1 MRPSGVAGR
10 FFYPGPTEVRPEL
23 LAAMGRRMVAH
34 RGPEMR
40 ELLGRVHPRLQPLF
54 GTGRPVYIATCA
66 ATGMMEAA
74 VRCATTRRV
83 LSLVSGAFGERFA
96 QIAERCGREVT
107 RVTVP
112 PGEAVTADQLALA
125 LEHGAYDAVTAVHV
139 ETSTGAVTDIASL
152 AAITRAMPGTML
164 LVDGVSSVAG
174 MPVRMDAWGADVVI
188 SASQKALAL
197 PPGISFAA
205 CSARAMARA
214 ESLNDRGM
222 YLDLARYDEAWRRGE
237 TLGTPAVSVLYALD
251 AQLDAIAVE
260 GLEARFARHAAM
272 RTLVERWVEGAQPRE
287 LPVSILAP
295 AERRAAT
302 VTCLRYGGDTADLL
316 ERMRLRGYVIGNGY
330 RDLAATTVRIGHMGD
345 HTERGVARLLE
356 VLDEAIV
363 EALRVAR
370 GSAD

>member
-1 MRPSGVAGR
+1 VRPGGVAGR

-34 RGPEMR
+34 RGPEMK

-54 GTGRPVYIATCA
+54 GTERPVYVATCA

-74 VRCATTRRV
+74 VRCATEQRV
-83 LSLVSGAFGERFA
+83 LALVSGAFGERFA
-96 QIAERCGREVT
+96 QIAERCGRSVT
-107 RVTVP
+107 RLTVP

-125 LEHGAYDAVTAVHV
+125 LEHGSYDAVTAVHV
-139 ETSTGAVTDIASL
+139 ETSTGVVTDIASL
-152 AAITRAMPGTML
+152 AALTRARAGTML
-164 LVDGVSSVAG
+164 LVDAVSSVG
-174 MPVRMDAWGADVVI
+174 GIPVPMDAWGADVVI

-214 ESLNDRGM
+214 ESLGDRGM
-222 YLDLARYDEAWRRGE
+222 YLDLVRYDEAWRRGE

-251 AQLDAIAVE
+251 VQLDAIAVE

-272 RTLVERWVEGAQPRE
+272 RDLVVRWVDGAAGRGV
-287 LPVSILAP
+287 PVSILA
-295 AERRAAT
+295 AEGRRAAT
-302 VTCLRYGGDTADLL
+302 VSCLRYDGDTAELL
-316 ERMRLRGYVIGNGY
+316 ERMRQRGYVIGNGY

-345 HTERGVARLLE
+345 HTVRGVERMLAVLEEAIAEARGVA
-356 VLDEAIV
+356 
-363 EALRVAR
+363 
-370 GSAD
+370 